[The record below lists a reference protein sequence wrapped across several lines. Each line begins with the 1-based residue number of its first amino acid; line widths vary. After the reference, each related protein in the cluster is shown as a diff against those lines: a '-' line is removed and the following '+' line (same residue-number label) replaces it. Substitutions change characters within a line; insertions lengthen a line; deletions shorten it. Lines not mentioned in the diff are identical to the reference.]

1 MLRRS
6 VNKFEGG
13 PKSSSIWANRE
24 SDDSHEVTQVKLNE
38 ASLTAMCGVAQ
49 AWHQKQ
55 VGGEAHRIS
64 RTDESG
70 GTNSYNVERGGEA
83 PNEFLHGE
91 YAFERSEVLKYS
103 EHVGVNLD
111 AAIVNGQIA
120 LAGRYRQ
127 THDIDDLPPR
137 YRSFGHERI
146 DKFISD
152 QDELVQKFDE
162 YIQSFNGQLRHARI
176 HRTSHLSPLGMSNAV
191 HMDGSIAIAPEF
203 LRQVDTLKRAGVD
216 DLMVTAELYSDRYGN
231 TIGGYLTGEQKRDY
245 INMVNRFVDI
255 VGEGIIVEIGNETN
269 VTIKNPDDSYS
280 ARYIN
285 PDDYAEMYCDIASQ
299 LKRAHP
305 QLRLA
310 VAGTAFADYDYLRKV
325 MGNIGDSSL
334 VDVISCH
341 PYRGAVD
348 GVSHKPGDY
357 DKTMTYHDEEK
368 LLRQLAERYN
378 VEYRIGEIAYGG
390 GHDGQAQHLAH
401 ANLDRDLQHSASSDI
416 ITNIWPR
423 TGLPF

>member
-1 MLRRS
+1 MNR
-6 VNKFEGG
+6 FESG
-13 PKSSSIWANRE
+13 PISNSAKANH
-24 SDDSHEVTQVKLNE
+24 DGDNNQEVAQVKANE
-38 ASLTAMCGVAQ
+38 ASLTAMRGVAQ
-49 AWHQKQ
+49 IWHQRRI
-55 VGGEAHRIS
+55 GGDMN
-64 RTDESG
+64 RTNSADESG
-70 GTNSYNVERGGEA
+70 STDSRNVGRNSGMS
-83 PNEFLHGE
+83 NEFLSGE
-91 YAFERSEVLKYS
+91 YAFERSEVLKYP
-103 EHVGVNLD
+103 EYVGVNLD
-111 AAIVNGQIA
+111 ESIVNGQIA
-120 LAGRYRQ
+120 LASRYRQ
-127 THDIDDLPPR
+127 THNIDDLPPK
-137 YRSFGHERI
+137 YRGFSHERI

-162 YIQSFNGQLRHARI
+162 YIQSFNGRLRHARI

-191 HMDGSIAIAPEF
+191 HLDGSIAIAPEF

-216 DLMVTAELYSDRYGN
+216 DLMVAAELYSDRYGN
-231 TIGGYLTGEQKRDY
+231 TIGGYLTDEQRRDY
-245 INMVNRFVDI
+245 INMINCFVDI
-255 VGEGIIVEIGNETN
+255 VGENIIVEIGNETN
-269 VTIKNPDDSYS
+269 VTIKNPDGSYS
-280 ARYIN
+280 ARYIG
-285 PDDYAEMYCDIASQ
+285 PEDYAEMYRDIAGQ

-325 MGNIGDSSL
+325 MDNIGDSSL

-390 GHDGQAQHLAH
+390 GHDGQSRRSAYT
-401 ANLDRDLQHSASSDI
+401 NLDQDLQHSANSGI
-416 ITNIWPR
+416 VTNIWPR
-423 TGLPF
+423 EGLPF

>member
-1 MLRRS
+1 M
-6 VNKFEGG
+6 NKFEGG
-13 PKSSSIWANRE
+13 PRSNNAWSNRE
-24 SDDSHEVTQVKLNE
+24 GDDSHEVTQVKPNE
-38 ASLTAMCGVAQ
+38 ASMTAMCGVAQ
-49 AWHQKQ
+49 AWHRKQ
-55 VGGEAHRIS
+55 VNSEARRIG
-64 RTDESG
+64 RADESG
-70 GTNSYNVERGGEA
+70 GANSHNVERGSEMF
-83 PNEFLHGE
+83 NEFLHGE
-91 YAFERSEVLKYS
+91 YAFERSEVLKYP
-103 EHVGVNLD
+103 EYVGVNLD
-111 AAIVNGQIA
+111 EVIINGRIA

-137 YRSFGHERI
+137 YRGFSHERI

-191 HMDGSIAIAPEF
+191 HLDGSIAIAPEF

-216 DLMVTAELYSDRYGN
+216 DLMVAAELYSDRYGN
-231 TIGGYLTGEQKRDY
+231 TIGGYLTDEQRRDY
-245 INMVNRFVDI
+245 INMINCFVDI
-255 VGEGIIVEIGNETN
+255 VGENIIVEIGNETN
-269 VTIKNPDDSYS
+269 TTIKNPDGSYS
-280 ARYIN
+280 ARYIG
-285 PDDYAEMYCDIASQ
+285 PEDYAEMYRDIAGQ
-299 LKRAHP
+299 LKCAHP

-325 MGNIGDSSL
+325 MDNIGDSSL

-368 LLRQLAERYN
+368 LLRQLAERYS

-401 ANLDRDLQHSASSDI
+401 ANLDRDLQHSASSGI
-416 ITNIWPR
+416 ITNIWSR

>member
-1 MLRRS
+1 M
-6 VNKFEGG
+6 NKFEGG
-13 PKSSSIWANRE
+13 PKSSSTLANRE
-24 SDDSHEVTQVKLNE
+24 SDDSHEVTQVKPNE

-49 AWHQKQ
+49 AWHRKQ
-55 VGGEAHRIS
+55 VNSEARRIGCA
-64 RTDESG
+64 DESG
-70 GTNSYNVERGGEA
+70 GANSHNVERGSEMF
-83 PNEFLHGE
+83 NEFLHGE
-91 YAFERSEVLKYS
+91 YAFERSEVLKYP
-103 EHVGVNLD
+103 EYVGVNLD
-111 AAIVNGQIA
+111 EVIINGQIA

-137 YRSFGHERI
+137 YRGFSRERI

-191 HMDGSIAIAPEF
+191 HLDGSIAIAPEF
-203 LRQVDTLKRAGVD
+203 LRQVDTLKRAAVD
-216 DLMVTAELYSDRYGN
+216 DLMVAAELYSDRYGN
-231 TIGGYLTGEQKRDY
+231 TIGGYLTDEQRRDY
-245 INMVNRFVDI
+245 INMINCFVDI
-255 VGEGIIVEIGNETN
+255 VGENIIVEIGNETN
-269 VTIKNPDDSYS
+269 TTIKNPDGSYS
-280 ARYIN
+280 ARYIG
-285 PDDYAEMYCDIASQ
+285 PEDYAEMHRDIAGQ
-299 LKRAHP
+299 LKCAHP

-325 MGNIGDSSL
+325 MDNIGDSSL

-401 ANLDRDLQHSASSDI
+401 ANLDRDLQHSASSGI